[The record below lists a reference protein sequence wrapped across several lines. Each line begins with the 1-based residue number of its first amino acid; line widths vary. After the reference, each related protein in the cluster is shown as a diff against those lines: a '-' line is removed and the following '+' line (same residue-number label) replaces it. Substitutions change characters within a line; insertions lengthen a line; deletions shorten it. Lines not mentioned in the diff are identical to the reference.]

1 MRGWATDHIVA
12 VEVGVEAV
20 EEAGEEEVG
29 IRVIE
34 VGDSELE
41 EEEEEEEVV
50 VVVGPVRYRR
60 SASSPP
66 VPSEYYPQM
75 H

>member
-12 VEVGVEAV
+12 VEVAVESV

-41 EEEEEEEVV
+41 EEEVV
-50 VVVGPVRYRR
+50 VVVGPVRYTR

-66 VPSEYYPQM
+66 VLSEYYP
-75 H
+75 HLY